1 MTFTGKSGI
10 ILTEKQ
16 EWGKVKMNQKPNVIY
31 ILADDMGY
39 GDISAFNENCPFKT
53 PNFDAMCEN
62 GLRFTD
68 AHASSAVCTPSRYSI
83 LTGRYN
89 WRSRL
94 KSSVV
99 GGYSEPLLE
108 KGRKTVA
115 DLFREQGYHTA
126 MVGKWHLGMNFAKTS
141 EFTELPDFDACK
153 GVDYGAPIQDSP
165 VANGFD
171 YFFGISA
178 SLDMPPYIYIENDRF
193 TELPDRETIG
203 KGKKYWR
210 KGPTGKHF
218 HHEHVLDE
226 LTDKVLEKIEEYKE
240 EPFFLYFPMPAPH
253 TPILPAPEF
262 QGKSGTNEY
271 GDFVLHCD
279 HVVGRVVEKL
289 KETGLFENT
298 IVIYTSDN
306 GCSPMANFEELKAKG
321 HNPSYVFRG
330 TKADIYEGGHRIPL
344 IVQWPEAIKAG
355 GSCDRIVCLSDL
367 MATMADVLDVKLP
380 DTCAE
385 DSVSNL
391 PLWKDPKGAEV
402 RKDIVHQSIDGSLS
416 IRRGQYKLELCP
428 GSGGWSDPVPGKEDP
443 EAPRFQLYDLSVD
456 ISERRNVI
464 EEHLELA
471 SELKETLKGYIE
483 NGRSTP
489 GAPQS
494 NNGQRIWDT
503 IGWLDEED
511 NGRIKIYK

>member
-1 MTFTGKSGI
+1 
-10 ILTEKQ
+10 
-16 EWGKVKMNQKPNVIY
+16 MNQKPNVIY

-39 GDISAFNENCPFKT
+39 GDISSFNENCPFTT
-53 PNFDAMCEN
+53 PNLDNMCEN
-62 GLRFTD
+62 GMRFTD
-68 AHASSAVCTPSRYSI
+68 AHSSSAVCTPSRYSI

-115 DLFREQGYHTA
+115 NLFQEQGYHTA
-126 MVGKWHLGMNFAKTS
+126 MIGKWHLGMNFTKTS
-141 EFTELPDFDACK
+141 DFKELPDFDACK
-153 GVDYGAPIQDSP
+153 GVDYSAPVKDSP
-165 VANGFD
+165 ITNGFD
-171 YFFGISA
+171 YFFGISG

-203 KGKKYWR
+203 TGKKYWR
-210 KGPTGKHF
+210 KGPTGKTF
-218 HHEHVLDE
+218 HHENVLDE

-279 HVVGRVVEKL
+279 HVVGRISDKL
-289 KETGLFENT
+289 KETGLFKNT
-298 IVIYTSDN
+298 ILIYTSDN
-306 GCSPMANFEELKAKG
+306 GCSPMANYEELKAKG

-344 IVQWPEAIKAG
+344 IVQWPETIKAG
-355 GSCDRIVCLSDL
+355 GRCDRIVCLSDL
-367 MATMADVLDVKLP
+367 MATMAEILDVKLP

-391 PLWKDPKGAEV
+391 PLWKSPENPEV

-416 IRRGQYKLELCP
+416 IRRGQFKLELCP
-428 GSGGWSDPVPGKEDP
+428 GSGGWSDPVPGKEEP
-443 EAPRFQLYDLSVD
+443 SAPRFQLYDLSMD

-471 SELKETLKGYIE
+471 SELKEILKGYIE

-511 NGRIKIYK
+511 GGTIKIFHE

>member
-1 MTFTGKSGI
+1 
-10 ILTEKQ
+10 
-16 EWGKVKMNQKPNVIY
+16 MNQKPNVIY

-126 MVGKWHLGMNFAKTS
+126 MVGKWHLGMNFAKTP

-262 QGKSGTNEY
+262 QGKSGI
-271 GDFVLHCD
+271 
-279 HVVGRVVEKL
+279 
-289 KETGLFENT
+289 GL
-298 IVIYTSDN
+298 VRIY
-306 GCSPMANFEELKAKG
+306 
-321 HNPSYVFRG
+321 
-330 TKADIYEGGHRIPL
+330 
-344 IVQWPEAIKAG
+344 
-355 GSCDRIVCLSDL
+355 
-367 MATMADVLDVKLP
+367 
-380 DTCAE
+380 
-385 DSVSNL
+385 
-391 PLWKDPKGAEV
+391 
-402 RKDIVHQSIDGSLS
+402 
-416 IRRGQYKLELCP
+416 
-428 GSGGWSDPVPGKEDP
+428 
-443 EAPRFQLYDLSVD
+443 
-456 ISERRNVI
+456 
-464 EEHLELA
+464 
-471 SELKETLKGYIE
+471 
-483 NGRSTP
+483 
-489 GAPQS
+489 
-494 NNGQRIWDT
+494 
-503 IGWLDEED
+503 
-511 NGRIKIYK
+511 

>member
-1 MTFTGKSGI
+1 
-10 ILTEKQ
+10 
-16 EWGKVKMNQKPNVIY
+16 MNKKPNVIY

-39 GDISAFNENCPFKT
+39 GDISAFNENCPFTT

-94 KSSVV
+94 KSYVV

-126 MVGKWHLGMNFAKTS
+126 MVGKWHLGMNFTKTP

-153 GVDYGAPIQDSP
+153 GVDYSASIEDSP
-165 VANGFD
+165 VTNGFD
-171 YFFGISA
+171 YFFGISG

-193 TELPDRETIG
+193 TELPDRETVG
-203 KGKKYWR
+203 TGKKYWR
-210 KGPTGKHF
+210 KGPTGKNF
-218 HHEHVLDE
+218 HHENVLDE

-289 KETGLFENT
+289 KETRLFENT
-298 IVIYTSDN
+298 ILIYTSDN
-306 GCSPMANFEELKAKG
+306 GCSPMANYEELKAKG

-355 GSCDRIVCLSDL
+355 GCCDRQSASPISW
-367 MATMADVLDVKLP
+367 LP
-380 DTCAE
+380 WQMCWA
-385 DSVSNL
+385 
-391 PLWKDPKGAEV
+391 
-402 RKDIVHQSIDGSLS
+402 
-416 IRRGQYKLELCP
+416 
-428 GSGGWSDPVPGKEDP
+428 
-443 EAPRFQLYDLSVD
+443 
-456 ISERRNVI
+456 
-464 EEHLELA
+464 
-471 SELKETLKGYIE
+471 
-483 NGRSTP
+483 
-489 GAPQS
+489 
-494 NNGQRIWDT
+494 
-503 IGWLDEED
+503 
-511 NGRIKIYK
+511 

>member
-1 MTFTGKSGI
+1 MDR
-10 ILTEKQ
+10 
-16 EWGKVKMNQKPNVIY
+16 KPNVIY

-39 GDISAFNENCPFKT
+39 GDISAFNEHSAFRT
-53 PNFDAMCEN
+53 PALDEMCGN
-62 GLRFTD
+62 GIRFTD

-94 KSSVV
+94 KSYVV
-99 GGYSEPLLE
+99 GGYSEPLIE
-108 KGRKTVA
+108 EGRKTVA
-115 DLFREQGYHTA
+115 NLFKEQGYHTA
-126 MVGKWHLGMNFAKTS
+126 MVGKWHLGMSFAKTP
-141 EFTELPDFDACK
+141 EFYELPDFDACT
-153 GVDYGAPIQDSP
+153 GVDYGAPIKASP
-165 VANGFD
+165 VSNGFD
-171 YFFGISA
+171 YFFGISG

-193 TELPDRETIG
+193 TELPDRETVNT
-203 KGKKYWR
+203 GKKFWR
-210 KGPTGKHF
+210 SGPTGSHF

-226 LTDKVLEKIEEYKE
+226 LTDKILEKIEEYRE

-253 TPILPAPEF
+253 TPILPAPKF

-271 GDFVLHCD
+271 GDFVLHVD
-279 HVVGRVVEKL
+279 DVVGRVNRKL
-289 KETGLFENT
+289 KELDLYENT
-298 IVIYTSDN
+298 ILIYTSDN
-306 GCSPMANFEELKAKG
+306 GCSPMADYKELKSKG

-344 IVQWPEAIKAG
+344 IVQWPEKIKG
-355 GSCDRIVCLSDL
+355 GRSCDRIVCLSDF
-367 MATMADVLDVKLP
+367 MATAAEILGVRLP
-380 DTCAE
+380 ENCGE

-391 PLWKDPKGAEV
+391 PLWENPGGEEV

-443 EAPRFQLYDLSVD
+443 DAPRFQLYDLSVD
-456 ISERRNVI
+456 IGEKTNVI
-464 EEHLELA
+464 GQHPELA
-471 SELKETLKGYIE
+471 KELKSVLKSYIL

-489 GAPQS
+489 GEPQS

-503 IGWLDEED
+503 IAWVDEEE
-511 NGRIKIYK
+511 

>member
-1 MTFTGKSGI
+1 M
-10 ILTEKQ
+10 
-16 EWGKVKMNQKPNVIY
+16 
-31 ILADDMGY
+31 
-39 GDISAFNENCPFKT
+39 
-53 PNFDAMCEN
+53 
-62 GLRFTD
+62 
-68 AHASSAVCTPSRYSI
+68 
-83 LTGRYN
+83 
-89 WRSRL
+89 
-94 KSSVV
+94 
-99 GGYSEPLLE
+99 
-108 KGRKTVA
+108 
-115 DLFREQGYHTA
+115 
-126 MVGKWHLGMNFAKTS
+126 
-141 EFTELPDFDACK
+141 
-153 GVDYGAPIQDSP
+153 
-165 VANGFD
+165 
-171 YFFGISA
+171 
-178 SLDMPPYIYIENDRF
+178 
-193 TELPDRETIG
+193 
-203 KGKKYWR
+203 
-210 KGPTGKHF
+210 
-218 HHEHVLDE
+218 LDE

-289 KETGLFENT
+289 KETRLFENT
-298 IVIYTSDN
+298 ILIYTSDN
-306 GCSPMANFEELKAKG
+306 GCSPMANYEELKAKG

-355 GSCDRIVCLSDL
+355 GCCDRIVCLSDL
-367 MATMADVLDVKLP
+367 MATMADVLGVDLP

-391 PLWKDPKGAEV
+391 PLWKDPGSPEV

-428 GSGGWSDPVPGKEDP
+428 GSGGWSDPLPGKEDP
-443 EAPRFQLYDLSVD
+443 TAPRFQLYDLSMD

-464 EEHLELA
+464 EDHLELA
-471 SELKETLKGYIE
+471 SELKEVLKGYIE

-494 NNGQRIWDT
+494 NNGQRIWNT

-511 NGRIKIYK
+511 GGEIKIYK